1 VTPYEA
7 INADGPWTHRLVP
20 ANGAQFHV
28 VEAGRGP
35 LVVLLHGFPQ
45 FWWTW
50 REYLPALA
58 SAGYRAAA
66 MDLRDSKSRRRF
78 KMRLQATMHL
88 ARVMGHTQAAIEL
101 QRLDTTIAEAELG
114 EPRSAAVIDR
124 FLGNVAAMA
133 AD

>member
-1 VTPYEA
+1 MWIESDDYIGLDRRTGVKRF
-7 INADGPWTHRLVP
+7 RLTERRRTQP
-20 ANGAQFHV
+20 EERDYSLAA
-28 VEAGRGP
+28 
-35 LVVLLHGFPQ
+35 LVRQL
-45 FWWTW
+45 
-50 REYLPALA
+50 
-58 SAGYRAAA
+58 RAAA